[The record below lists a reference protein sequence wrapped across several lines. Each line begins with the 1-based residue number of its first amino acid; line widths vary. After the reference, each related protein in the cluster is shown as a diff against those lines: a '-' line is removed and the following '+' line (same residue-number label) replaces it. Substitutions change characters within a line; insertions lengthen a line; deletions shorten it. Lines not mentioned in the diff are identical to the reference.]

1 MLREKAKKL
10 FLQGMLPTQIAEEL
24 GIPAGTVRG
33 WKCKDKWGQDAPQT
47 AKSVP
52 QKKSAPRKR
61 RNVPDTA
68 VTSVMANKHLTDKQR
83 LFCLYYSR
91 TFNATKSYQK
101 AYGVKYENAMV
112 SGHQMLSYPHVAA
125 EIKKLKQQRYARAY
139 LEPEDIFQKYMD
151 IAFADISDYTEW
163 RQEEQPVMGAFG
175 PVMIEDPDTGESQQL
190 TKIVN
195 VVRFRDSSEV
205 DGSILSEVK
214 QGKDGAS
221 IKLADRMKALDWLTE
236 HMDMST
242 ARQQAELDKIRSEI
256 AKNTAET
263 TAVQGGIVIP
273 DAVWRELMNAAYAEH
288 LTANQPT
295 QIFFGGSSSG
305 KSFAILGQRTVRD
318 VMTGKRNYLI
328 CRKTGRTLRNSAF
341 NEIKKCISRMDLES
355 EFSINK
361 TDMVVTHKP
370 SGCQILF
377 AGLDDV
383 EKVKSI
389 TPQVGV
395 ITDILIEEATEIDYN
410 DYKSLVKR
418 LRGDTGDAL
427 IIKRM
432 IFLFNP
438 ILQDHWIYSEFFEG
452 RWDDSKDYY
461 ADDKLLIRRTIYKHN
476 RWLTAD
482 DIRKLEDETDK
493 YYYDVYTLGKWGVL
507 GNLIFTNWKIE
518 SQAEHKKRIN
528 QFYNGLDF
536 GFFPDP
542 VAFVRCSYDR
552 ARKEVRIFLTDGGQN
567 MTNDMIAEK
576 LKPIVGKEVVSCDN
590 EMKSIQELN
599 NFGINAIPAE
609 KGPGSVEFGIKWLQ
623 KQTIFIDPRC
633 VEIIQEMK
641 KYKYREDK
649 NGHVLPEP
657 VDRDNHWIDSLR
669 YSLVH
674 IMVETRVR

>member
-1 MLREKAKKL
+1 MREKAKKL
-10 FLQGMLPTQIAEEL
+10 FLQGMSPSQIAEEL

-33 WKCKDKWGQDAPQT
+33 WKSKDKWGKSPG
-47 AKSVP
+47 SVP
-52 QKKSAPRKR
+52 TKRSVPKKRK
-61 RNVPDTA
+61 NVPSA
-68 VTSVMANKHLTDKQR
+68 EVKSVMANKQLTDKQR
-83 LFCLYYSR
+83 LFCLYYSKS
-91 TFNATKSYQK
+91 FNATRSYQK
-101 AYGVKYENAMV
+101 AYGADLESAMTAGPRLLQNV
-112 SGHQMLSYPHVAA
+112 RVAE
-125 EIKKLKQQRYARAY
+125 EIMKIKEQRYARAY
-139 LEPEDIFQKYMD
+139 LQPEDIFQKYMD
-151 IAFADISDYTEW
+151 IAFADISDFTDW
-163 RQEEQPVMGAFG
+163 RQEEQQIMGPFG
-175 PVMIEDPDTGESQQL
+175 PIMIEDPATGIKQPL
-190 TKIVN
+190 TKMVN
-195 VVRFRDSSEV
+195 VVRFRDSDQV

-214 QGKDGAS
+214 QGRDGAS

-236 HMDMST
+236 HMDMAT

-263 TAVQGGIVIP
+263 SAAQGGIVIP
-273 DAVWRELMNAAYAEH
+273 DAVWRELMNQAYAEQ
-288 LTANQPT
+288 LTAMQPT

-305 KSFAILGQRTVRD
+305 KSFAIVGQRTVRD

-328 CRKTGRTLRNSAF
+328 CRKTGRTLRNSCF
-341 NEIKKCISRMDLES
+341 NEVRKCISRMDLES

-361 TDMVVTHKP
+361 TDLVITHKS

-389 TPQVGV
+389 TPQKGV
-395 ITDILIEEATEIDYN
+395 ITDILIEESTEIEYN

-418 LRGDTGDAL
+418 LRGDTGDDS

-438 ILQDHWIYSEFFEG
+438 ILQDHWIYTEFFEG
-452 RWDDSKDYY
+452 KWDDSKDYY

-482 DIRKLEDETDK
+482 DISKLEDESDK
-493 YYYDVYTLGKWGVL
+493 YYYDVYTLGKWGIL
-507 GNLIFTNWKIE
+507 GNLIFTNWTIE
-518 SQAEHKKRIN
+518 DQTEHRKRIN

-542 VAFVRCSYDR
+542 VAYVRCSYDR
-552 ARKEVRIFLTDGGQN
+552 ARKEIRIFLTDGGQN
-567 MTNDMIAEK
+567 MTNDLIAEK
-576 LKPIVGKEVVSCDN
+576 LKPIIGREVISCDN
-590 EMKSIQELN
+590 EMKSIQELC

-609 KGPGSVEFGIKWLQ
+609 KGPGSVLFGIKWLQ
-623 KQTIFIDPRC
+623 KQKIFIDPRC

-649 NGHVLPEP
+649 NGTVLPEP

-669 YSLVH
+669 YSLSH
-674 IMVETRVR
+674 IMVETRVS